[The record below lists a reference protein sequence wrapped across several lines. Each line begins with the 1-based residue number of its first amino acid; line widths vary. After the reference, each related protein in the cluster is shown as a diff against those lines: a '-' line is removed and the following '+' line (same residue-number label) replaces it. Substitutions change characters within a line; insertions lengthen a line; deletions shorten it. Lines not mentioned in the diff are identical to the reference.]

1 VVVEQVNE
9 FCTKK
14 EYDIFMS
21 QVNDYEHLLVQSNIY
36 LIKLYFSITKEEQ
49 VKRFAEIQN
58 NPLKLFKISLYT
70 KSLKIYGTTIPNT
83 NKKCLTSQIPKSLL
97 ASSSMHIKTQTP
109 DWRAINYILE
119 GIPHKKY

>member
-1 VVVEQVNE
+1 VVVEPVNE

-58 NPLKLFKISLYT
+58 NPLRLFKISLYT

-83 NKKCLTSQIPKSLL
+83 NKKCLTSQIPKLL
-97 ASSSMHIKTQTP
+97 LGTSSMQIKNQP
-109 DWRAINYILE
+109 LD
-119 GIPHKKY
+119 